1 MHALVRCLKLPMTAA
16 DDMQVPALAVV
27 LQHDSMTVLL
37 SPPFPP
43 SPAMLGP
50 RPRVHALSIA
60 AALAPCGTPV
70 SAAMLP
76 VIKTVLLSRVSAR
89 QPLHCCLQRGCV
101 VCRAV
106 LGMVLS

>member
-1 MHALVRCLKLPMTAA
+1 MPMTAA
-16 DDMQVPALAVV
+16 DDMQVPALVVV

-60 AALAPCGTPV
+60 AALTPV

-76 VIKTVLLSRVSAR
+76 VIKTVLLSRLSAR

>member
-1 MHALVRCLKLPMTAA
+1 LPMTAA
-16 DDMQVPALAVV
+16 DDMQVPALVVV

-60 AALAPCGTPV
+60 AALTPV

-76 VIKTVLLSRVSAR
+76 VIKTVLLSRLSAR